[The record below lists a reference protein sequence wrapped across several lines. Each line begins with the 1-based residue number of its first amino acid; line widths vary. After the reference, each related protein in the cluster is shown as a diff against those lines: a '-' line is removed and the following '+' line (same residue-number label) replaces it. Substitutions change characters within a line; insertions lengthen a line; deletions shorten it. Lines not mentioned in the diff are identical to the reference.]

1 MADETDRQ
9 EDRQKKQIIGAGAL
23 PLSENVQ
30 DLISGSLGSREIK
43 EIKVGRFLLDI
54 LYIIVCL
61 LDKLYIIV
69 LCWTPYTLFVNK
81 LPVSTPACC
90 LLVPDLLKI

>member
-69 LCWTPYTLFVNK
+69 LCWTGHPIHY
-81 LPVSTPACC
+81 
-90 LLVPDLLKI
+90 LLISYPSQPQLVAPLSLTC